1 MAYYVKLYILFRFHA
16 GYVHV
21 YVCLLF
27 FLGRRF
33 FVGRFG
39 EMLLLLPVLQSIAW
53 QVVENVSFVKVCG
66 VEKIGKLLQEFFLGG
81 RWIISYYVKLG
92 NIPPPK

>member
-1 MAYYVKLYILFRFHA
+1 M
-16 GYVHV
+16 
-21 YVCLLF
+21 
-27 FLGRRF
+27 
-33 FVGRFG
+33 GRFG

-81 RWIISYYVKLG
+81 RWIIS
-92 NIPPPK
+92 